1 MNKVGKSHEILN
13 KGFFNSE
20 QILSKERTRTNQVFI
35 HKRDFSSFIQRVW
48 KWHVS
53 PFHSPSSKKYY
64 FSMHMKCT
72 FQFPV
77 CNVMMYLLYC
87 NFVSYSCTCPNS
99 WRGCRLCQSREHNKS
114 DLYHQLIL
122 CTTSRYYLVPW
133 IKGNIILAAKF
144 KWDIKIKIVVLDLN
158 SKLLDILTIFVCQDF
173 GFEPGSFPTFLL
185 CCKLWVESVNVLEN
199 CWQELSLGAFSSLLQ
214 STSRLGN
221 DEENFN

>member
-20 QILSKERTRTNQVFI
+20 QILSKERTRTNQVYI

-64 FSMHMKCT
+64 YFSMHMKCT

-87 NFVSYSCTCPNS
+87 AILYLTAAHAQIHGEAAVYVKVGSTISLTCTINLYSVPPPDITWYHGSKVILFWRQNS
-99 WRGCRLCQSREHNKS
+99 NETLK
-114 DLYHQLIL
+114 
-122 CTTSRYYLVPW
+122 
-133 IKGNIILAAKF
+133 
-144 KWDIKIKIVVLDLN
+144 
-158 SKLLDILTIFVCQDF
+158 
-173 GFEPGSFPTFLL
+173 
-185 CCKLWVESVNVLEN
+185 
-199 CWQELSLGAFSSLLQ
+199 
-214 STSRLGN
+214 
-221 DEENFN
+221 